1 MFKEVLQVQPNLS
14 PEDASK
20 MEREL
25 NSRFNRV
32 AKRFGGGLLSVLKG
46 AGIGGAISF
55 IADKILN
62 PLKEVQ
68 EAIDKSLHSADDI
81 QDQAER
87 FNTTAGELAKLQAFG
102 KSKGLSAEEVNNL
115 IGKFQTAVAEAAADP
130 SKNTSVKNFVG
141 NTDTGQAFLT
151 FVENLAKLSNSKSTT
166 DQNNAIRVQQEVFG
180 EKQIGKSGN
189 FLRADFSKLNET
201 FTSKGLTAESISAA
215 AGKTADLN
223 KIVQE
228 GAAIRFATD
237 IVDKSNIVNE
247 AMIRSLEAQKDIAL
261 KSENE
266 KLKQTERLI
275 KLQTT
280 ADAFIQAIE
289 SKGLPLVGDLISKI
303 ENAATYLG
311 KIANS
316 RLIKGIVGSPK
327 GKK

>member
-46 AGIGGAISF
+46 AGIAGAVSF

-68 EAIDKSLHSADDI
+68 EAIDRSLHTADDL